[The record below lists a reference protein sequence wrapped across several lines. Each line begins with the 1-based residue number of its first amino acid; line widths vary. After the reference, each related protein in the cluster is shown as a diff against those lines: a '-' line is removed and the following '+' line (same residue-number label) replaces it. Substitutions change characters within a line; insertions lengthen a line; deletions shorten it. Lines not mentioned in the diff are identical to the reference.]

1 MPIHDTC
8 SLPNYNDTLTARSEG
23 TCTLSTPDIFYVHDM
38 LQGTCVPPCLYTLCV
53 PQVVGFIKVR
63 CETFKNHE
71 STALGIIRR
80 KRATRRVTRHPPTPP
95 DTDATPIYPARTF
108 FISMGSFSFNV
119 REDSTISCTVL
130 VG

>member
-1 MPIHDTC
+1 MIHV
-8 SLPNYNDTLTARSEG
+8 LYLIYNDTLTARSEG

-71 STALGIIRR
+71 STGNNPKKKGYTPGHTTPANTSRHRCNPHIPRANVLYFYGQLLFQRSRR
-80 KRATRRVTRHPPTPP
+80 
-95 DTDATPIYPARTF
+95 
-108 FISMGSFSFNV
+108 FNYFV
-119 REDSTISCTVL
+119 YGPRGLI
-130 VG
+130 